1 MCMTAHLQRRTN
13 NFLKFNRKAHRTKNL
28 NIKPLTTFI
37 YKFSEDSF
45 FFLFLVLIISI
56 RIWLALVDSW
66 SLEFATYIKKVFF
79 FFEFTSIA
87 LILCYREHIIL
98 LTPNMS
104 ILKKL

>member
-45 FFLFLVLIISI
+45 FFFVFGFDHFNSNLVSVS
-56 RIWLALVDSW
+56 RLVV
-66 SLEFATYIKKVFF
+66 T
-79 FFEFTSIA
+79 
-87 LILCYREHIIL
+87 
-98 LTPNMS
+98 
-104 ILKKL
+104 